1 MEAAVIE
8 VLRQAVS
15 QDPNVL
21 KSAEETLKQWETQ
34 QGFYIALY
42 VSFPRWKPE
51 YSYTGC
57 NNILYTFHERTGFV
71 ERYME
76 Q

>member
-1 MEAAVIE
+1 VIE

-42 VSFPRWKPE
+42 VSLLWEGEFSHRP
-51 YSYTGC
+51 
-57 NNILYTFHERTGFV
+57 IDL
-71 ERYME
+71 
-76 Q
+76 

>member
-42 VSFPRWKPE
+42 VSLLCWTEESFFFI
-51 YSYTGC
+51 G
-57 NNILYTFHERTGFV
+57 L
-71 ERYME
+71 
-76 Q
+76 

>member
-1 MEAAVIE
+1 MIE

-42 VSFPRWKPE
+42 VSLLEFFLRISVFFM
-51 YSYTGC
+51 YSSHVC
-57 NNILYTFHERTGFV
+57 AEFV
-71 ERYME
+71 ERHVG

>member
-42 VSFPRWKPE
+42 VSLLGTRVPFAGLYFFTFP
-51 YSYTGC
+51 C
-57 NNILYTFHERTGFV
+57 AC
-71 ERYME
+71 
-76 Q
+76 

>member
-1 MEAAVIE
+1 MIE

-42 VSFPRWKPE
+42 VSLLRSVQQFF
-51 YSYTGC
+51 
-57 NNILYTFHERTGFV
+57 LQVHLFHIYPIRAEFMERHMG
-71 ERYME
+71 

>member
-42 VSFPRWKPE
+42 VSLSPVSFFFF
-51 YSYTGC
+51 TGYLLC
-57 NNILYTFHERTGFV
+57 ISRVRTGFM
-71 ERYME
+71 ERHVG
-76 Q
+76 

>member
-1 MEAAVIE
+1 MDAAVIE

-21 KSAEETLKQWETQ
+21 KSAEQTLKQWETQ

-42 VSFPRWKPE
+42 VSYCCLTNK
-51 YSYTGC
+51 
-57 NNILYTFHERTGFV
+57 NLLQV
-71 ERYME
+71 
-76 Q
+76 

>member
-1 MEAAVIE
+1 MDAAVIE

-21 KSAEETLKQWETQ
+21 KSAEQTLKQWEIQ

-42 VSFPRWKPE
+42 VSYYVINENLLYKSIIMFSMHVLNLW
-51 YSYTGC
+51 
-57 NNILYTFHERTGFV
+57 NIA
-71 ERYME
+71 
-76 Q
+76 